1 MRPITKLVLLLSLL
15 VLVTGCRGCSRDKE
29 KVAEE
34 EKRKKKLRLVA
45 GELHTLPFSKE
56 LVGNSVKPGHWY
68 QTRQTLRAN
77 QNDESLTATL
87 YQMDRSERPT
97 TVWPQG
103 IPLQFERDI
112 SLAKGQEKTV
122 EMKVLQT
129 KPPLESQSLYD
140 TGESSKLSFLM
151 RYAQRGLGA
160 PIETENFFP
169 KILKPYQYDTLVLSR
184 NPSRHI
190 FWRGLDCIVWPLYER
205 EMKFKV
211 TPHRIIEIPE
221 EQMAESIPNQL
232 MTMTSI
238 SHMVINDVSLNIL
251 PQDQL
256 DAILDWLHFGGT
268 IIINGPE
275 AIAGIESSVLKEY
288 APLQKTTSSELSEKL
303 INQLN
308 DSETWNLRFARSDL
322 RVPIKPGEA
331 IPILDGQLGTDS
343 TWIPSLE
350 GLVAERLVGQGRIV
364 MTSFP
369 MNHSAFVNWP
379 SYSAL
384 IHNAIL
390 RKPSRYVKFGDEL
403 KLLYHG
409 NNEGHEDH
417 LGFNT
422 RLRLWARDLDSST
435 QKKSQTIEPKG
446 DSAEK
451 TTSYGAWND
460 ASIVSESANN
470 YLKKLSGISVP
481 SLSTIL
487 KCLLAYL
494 TVLVPINWL
503 FFRLI
508 RRLELAWVAAPLIAL
523 VGVFA
528 IAKAVQLDVGF
539 SRSQTTVRLV
549 ELHNQYP
556 RGLLSSYHALYT
568 SLTTNYKVVYPEGQG
583 VVSPM
588 PKHLQR
594 VSNSRGGLLS
604 YRIADQN
611 GSGFQSFPVLSNTTG
626 LVQSEEV
633 VSLAGAVTWQVDE
646 SARTFQVTNQS
657 GAGLRDVVLIG
668 FDGSGEFLRADVGS
682 IEAGGQAT
690 GQVLSPGNSEVFSW
704 KVTANS
710 EDQTLGKAD
719 DLSLGEMLQKILSDY
734 PLARGEWIA
743 VGWTDA
749 ELSKLEISPTTAQT
763 RSSTLLLMHAKPGLL
778 DPIEHDLRIMPK
790 ISNDPDDL

>member
-1 MRPITKLVLLLSLL
+1 
-15 VLVTGCRGCSRDKE
+15 
-29 KVAEE
+29 
-34 EKRKKKLRLVA
+34 
-45 GELHTLPFSKE
+45 
-56 LVGNSVKPGHWY
+56 
-68 QTRQTLRAN
+68 
-77 QNDESLTATL
+77 
-87 YQMDRSERPT
+87 
-97 TVWPQG
+97 
-103 IPLQFERDI
+103 
-112 SLAKGQEKTV
+112 
-122 EMKVLQT
+122 
-129 KPPLESQSLYD
+129 
-140 TGESSKLSFLM
+140 
-151 RYAQRGLGA
+151 
-160 PIETENFFP
+160 
-169 KILKPYQYDTLVLSR
+169 
-184 NPSRHI
+184 
-190 FWRGLDCIVWPLYER
+190 
-205 EMKFKV
+205 
-211 TPHRIIEIPE
+211 
-221 EQMAESIPNQL
+221 MAESIPNQL

-682 IEAGGQAT
+682 IEASGQAT